1 MGAFVAFIYM
11 DASMMPLPFVIFLC
25 IVTGVAFSHF
35 SPFVFTIC
43 REYNWFYGNTETAVS
58 FVNMGL
64 VLSGAVGQ
72 FTIGELLDIHYEGR
86 ADAQLADDGN
96 RLYTVEDYNFALVIV
111 PVCLCIMMISECLLK
126 ETMSKNLQYEQKVS
140 TVDEL
145 DDVDVEEGSG
155 KSADRDSYKT
165 NSGSAEMAGLNND
178 SAEDDDDDIVNFK
191 N

>member
-1 MGAFVAFIYM
+1 MG
-11 DASMMPLPFVIFLC
+11 
-25 IVTGVAFSHF
+25 
-35 SPFVFTIC
+35 
-43 REYNWFYGNTETAVS
+43 TAVS

-111 PVCLCIMMISECLLK
+111 PVCLCIMLISECLLK
-126 ETMSKNLQYEQKVS
+126 ETMSTNLEYEPKANKKTPKTEKVR

-145 DDVDVEEGSG
+145 DMVDVEKDGSSGSVVTG
-155 KSADRDSYKT
+155 KKDSYSS
-165 NSGSAEMAGLNND
+165 NPNSAEMTSLNND
-178 SAEDDDDDIVNFK
+178 SAEDEDENDRLR
-191 N
+191 